1 MYTACGPARSTS
13 KRWSTASRPCCPLTG
28 PNTLKKQ
35 SEKPMTLAE
44 TLLQRLADWRP
55 AGEGRHAASFA
66 LPECG
71 WIVRLTAERVDTV
84 GCLLTEVE
92 ATRAESVADDPAALE
107 AHAKRAAARATGL
120 LEPLR
125 LIEIDRVRNIALL
138 RSGTPS
144 TKANAVLYYEV
155 KFEGLNRVIVRRYQ
169 SLKAT
174 PARTEPVAF
183 ALTHE
188 ALAKVVDD
196 LVRE

>member
-1 MYTACGPARSTS
+1 
-13 KRWSTASRPCCPLTG
+13 
-28 PNTLKKQ
+28 
-35 SEKPMTLAE
+35 MTLAE

-55 AGEGRHAASFA
+55 AGEGRHAASFT
-66 LPECG
+66 LPDCG
-71 WIVRLTAERVDTV
+71 WTVRLTAERVDTV

-92 ATRAESVADDPAALE
+92 VTRAETVADDPATLE
-107 AHAKRAAARATGL
+107 AHAKRAAARVTGL

-125 LIEIDRVRNIALL
+125 LIEIDRVRHIALL
-138 RSGTPS
+138 RSGSPP

-155 KFEGLNRVIVRRYQ
+155 RFEGLNRVTVHRYQ
-169 SLKAT
+169 SVKAT